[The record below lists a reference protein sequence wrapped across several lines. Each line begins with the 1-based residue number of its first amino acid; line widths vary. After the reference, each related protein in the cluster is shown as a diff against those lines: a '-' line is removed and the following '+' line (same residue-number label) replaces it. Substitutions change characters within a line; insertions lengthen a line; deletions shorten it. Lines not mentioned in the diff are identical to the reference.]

1 MCQRAGTYSENK
13 LMTGNLPGLRSPGYI
28 VLSISALLIFWQ
40 LLAVEVVQNHFIL
53 PSFTD
58 VVFAFYNLLF
68 AGTLPMDFAVSMVHF
83 FIGLGLSVLIGVPAG
98 ILIGWFPIANR
109 ILDPIIEIIRPI
121 PPLAW
126 IPFAIVWF
134 GLTDL
139 AAGFVIFI
147 GAVFPVLVNT
157 YEGFRNIPRIFVE
170 AGKMLGCTSNASLIQ
185 HIALPAALPHLAS
198 GFRVASG
205 VAWMCLVAA
214 EMFGVSRFGLGQK
227 IWWYYNL
234 HQMDNV
240 MVYMLILGFVGLF
253 IDYLFRSAMNRT
265 LLKWREGEVN

>member
-1 MCQRAGTYSENK
+1 MK
-13 LMTGNLPGLRSPGYI
+13 VNLPGSRSPGYAI
-28 VLSISALLIFWQ
+28 LSISVLLVLWQ
-40 LLAVEVVQNHFIL
+40 ILADEIVKNHFIL

-58 VVFAFYNLLF
+58 VIVAFFVLLF
-68 AGTLPMDFAVSMVHF
+68 AGTLPMDFAVSMIHF
-83 FIGLGLSVLIGVPAG
+83 FIGLGLSLLVGVPAG
-98 ILIGWFPIANR
+98 ILIGWFPVANR
-109 ILDPIIEIIRPI
+109 LLDPIIEIIRPI

-147 GAVFPVLVNT
+147 GSVFPVLVNT

-170 AGKMLGCTSNASLIQ
+170 AGRMLGCTTNAALIRF
-185 HIALPAALPHLAS
+185 IALPAALPHLAA

-234 HQMDNV
+234 HQMDKV
-240 MVYMLILGFVGLF
+240 MVYMLILGFIGLI
-253 IDYLFRSAMNRT
+253 IDNIFRYAMNRT
-265 LLKWREGEVN
+265 LLKWRQGEVN

>member
-1 MCQRAGTYSENK
+1 
-13 LMTGNLPGLRSPGYI
+13 MTVNLRELRSPGYI
-28 VLSISALLIFWQ
+28 IISLSALLIFWQ
-40 LLAVEVVQNHFIL
+40 ILADVIVQNPFIL

-58 VVFAFYNLLF
+58 VIEAFYELILK
-68 AGTLPMDFAVSMVHF
+68 GTLLMDFTVSMIHF
-83 FIGLGLSVLIGVPAG
+83 FYGLGLSLLIGVPIG
-98 ILIGWFPIANR
+98 ILIGWFPVANR
-109 ILDPIIEIIRPI
+109 LLDPIIEIIRPI

-147 GAVFPVLVNT
+147 GAVFPVLINT
-157 YEGFRNIPRIFVE
+157 YEGFRNIPKIFVE
-170 AGKMLGCTSNASLIQ
+170 AGKMLGCTKNSALIRY
-185 HIALPAALPHLAS
+185 IALPAALPHLAA

-234 HQMDNV
+234 HQMDKV
-240 MVYMLILGFVGLF
+240 MVYMLILGFVGLL
-253 IDYLFRSAMNRT
+253 IDFLFRYGMRKT

>member
-1 MCQRAGTYSENK
+1 
-13 LMTGNLPGLRSPGYI
+13 MTRNFLGSRSLGFI
-28 VLSISALLIFWQ
+28 FLSLSLLLIFWQ
-40 LLAVEVVQNHFIL
+40 LIADFVVRNPFIL

-58 VVFAFYNLLF
+58 VFFAFYDLVIS
-68 AGTLPMDFAVSMVHF
+68 GTLLDDFLVSMVHF
-83 FIGLGLSVLIGVPAG
+83 FIGLGLSLLIGIPAG
-98 ILIGWFPIANR
+98 ILIGWFPLANR
-109 ILDPIIEIIRPI
+109 LLDPIIEIIRPI

-147 GAVFPVLVNT
+147 GAVFPVLINT

-170 AGKMLGCTSNASLIQ
+170 AGKMLGCTSNAALIRY
-185 HIALPAALPHLAS
+185 IALPAAFPHLAA

-214 EMFGVSRFGLGQK
+214 EMFGVSKYGLGQK

-240 MVYMLILGFVGLF
+240 MVYMLVLGFVGLM
-253 IDYLFRSAMNRT
+253 IDYLFRYGMNRT
-265 LLKWREGEVN
+265 VLKWREGEVN

>member
-1 MCQRAGTYSENK
+1 MSGKIPGT
-13 LMTGNLPGLRSPGYI
+13 RSPGYTI
-28 VLSISALLIFWQ
+28 LSI
-40 LLAVEVVQNHFIL
+40 LAVIIVWQVLALYIVQNPFIL
-53 PSFTD
+53 PSFSD
-58 VVFAFYNLLF
+58 VAVAFSTLIMS
-68 AGTLPMDFAVSMVHF
+68 GTLGSDFIVSMLHF
-83 FIGLGLSVLIGVPAG
+83 FIGLGFSILIGVPIG
-98 ILIGWFPIANR
+98 ILIGWFPVANR
-109 ILDPIIEIIRPI
+109 LLDPVIEIIRPI

-147 GAVFPVLVNT
+147 GSVFPVLINT

-170 AGKMLGCTSNASLIQ
+170 AGKMLGCTNNLSLIR
-185 HIALPAALPHLAS
+185 HIALPAALPHLAA

-214 EMFGVSRFGLGQK
+214 EMFGVSQFGLGQK

-253 IDYLFRSAMNRT
+253 IDYIFRYTMNRT
-265 LLKWREGEVN
+265 VLKWREGEVN

>member
-1 MCQRAGTYSENK
+1 MSR
-13 LMTGNLPGLRSPGYI
+13 NLPGARSPGYI
-28 VLSISALLIFWQ
+28 VLS
-40 LLAVEVVQNHFIL
+40 LLAVIIIWQILADIVVKNSFIL
-53 PSFTD
+53 PSFVD
-58 VVFAFYNLLF
+58 IVIAFRDLI
-68 AGTLPMDFAVSMVHF
+68 ATGTLEQDFLVSMLHF
-83 FIGLGLSVLIGVPAG
+83 FIGLGMSLLIGVPIG
-98 ILIGWFPIANR
+98 ILIGWFPVANR
-109 ILDPIIEIIRPI
+109 LLDPVIEIIRPI

-147 GAVFPVLVNT
+147 GSVFPVLINT

-170 AGKMLGCTSNASLIQ
+170 AGKMLGCTKNVDLIRF
-185 HIALPAALPHLAS
+185 IALPSALPHLAA

-214 EMFGVSRFGLGQK
+214 EMFGVSQYGLGQK

-240 MVYMLILGFVGLF
+240 LVYMLVLGFVGLF
-253 IDYLFRSAMNRT
+253 IDYIFRFAMKRS

>member
-1 MCQRAGTYSENK
+1 MFGNHQITRSAGYT
-13 LMTGNLPGLRSPGYI
+13 I
-28 VLSISALLIFWQ
+28 LSISCVIIIWQ
-40 LLAVEVVQNHFIL
+40 LIATYVVHNPFIL

-58 VVFAFYNLLF
+58 VLLAFYQLIQS
-68 AGTLPMDFAVSMVHF
+68 GTLFTDFVVSMEHF
-83 FIGLGLSVLIGVPAG
+83 LIGLGLSLLIGVPIG
-98 ILIGWFPIANR
+98 VLIGWFPTANR
-109 ILDPIIEIIRPI
+109 LLDPLIEIIRPI

-147 GAVFPVLVNT
+147 GAVFPVLINT
-157 YEGFRNIPRIFVE
+157 YEGFRNVPRIFVE
-170 AGKMLGCTSNASLIQ
+170 AGKMLGCTNDFNLIRY
-185 HIALPAALPHLAS
+185 IAFPSALPHLAA

-214 EMFGVSRFGLGQK
+214 EMFGVSTYGLGYK

-240 MVYMLILGFVGLF
+240 LVYMLFLGFIGLI
-253 IDYLFRSAMNRT
+253 IDYLFRFGMSRT
-265 LLKWREGEVN
+265 LLKWREGEVS

>member
-1 MCQRAGTYSENK
+1 M
-13 LMTGNLPGLRSPGYI
+13 
-28 VLSISALLIFWQ
+28 
-40 LLAVEVVQNHFIL
+40 
-53 PSFTD
+53 
-58 VVFAFYNLLF
+58 
-68 AGTLPMDFAVSMVHF
+68 
-83 FIGLGLSVLIGVPAG
+83 
-98 ILIGWFPIANR
+98 GWFERVNR
-109 ILDPIIEIIRPI
+109 FLDPIIEIIRPI

-134 GLTDL
+134 GLTDFS
-139 AAGFVIFI
+139 AGFVIFI
-147 GAVFPVLVNT
+147 GSVFPILINT
-157 YEGFRNIPRIFVE
+157 YEGFRNIPKVFVE
-170 AGKMLGCTSNASLIQ
+170 AGRMLGCRSSLSLIRY
-185 HIALPAALPHLAS
+185 IALPATLPQLAA

-240 MVYMLILGFVGLF
+240 LVYMLVLGFVGLF
-253 IDYLFRSAMNRT
+253 IDYLFRTAMTRS

>member
-1 MCQRAGTYSENK
+1 MDMSRTK
-13 LMTGNLPGLRSPGYI
+13 TKDKRSPVYL
-28 VLSISALLIFWQ
+28 VTSIAAAIIFWQ
-40 LLAVEVVQNHFIL
+40 ALADYGIHNKFIL

-58 VVFAFYNLLF
+58 TLAALVALHSG
-68 AGTLPMDFAVSMVHF
+68 GTIWVDVWISLIHF
-83 FIGLGLSVLIGVPAG
+83 FIGLALSLLVGVPLG
-98 ILIGWFPIANR
+98 ICMGWFDRVNR
-109 ILDPIIEIIRPI
+109 FLDPLIEIIRPI

-139 AAGFVIFI
+139 SAGFVIFI
-147 GAVFPVLVNT
+147 GGVFPILINT
-157 YEGFRNIPRIFVE
+157 YEGFKSVPRVFVE
-170 AGKMLGCTSNASLIQ
+170 AGRMLGCTSSLSLIRY
-185 HIALPAALPHLAS
+185 IALPAALPHLAA
-198 GFRVASG
+198 GFRIASG

-240 MVYMLILGFVGLF
+240 LVYMIILGFIGLF
-253 IDYLFRSAMNRT
+253 IDYLFRYGMERS
-265 LLKWREGEVN
+265 LLRWRIGEVN

>member
-1 MCQRAGTYSENK
+1 
-13 LMTGNLPGLRSPGYI
+13 MTGKYLRKKSHGYTLISLSALILFWQILAVYI
-28 VLSISALLIFWQ
+28 V
-40 LLAVEVVQNHFIL
+40 QNRFIL

-58 VVFAFYNLLF
+58 VVLAFSKLLMS
-68 AGTLPMDFAVSMVHF
+68 GTLASDFLVSMLHF
-83 FIGLGLSVLIGVPAG
+83 FIGLGLSLCIGVPMG
-98 ILIGWFPIANR
+98 ILIGWFPVANR
-109 ILDPIIEIIRPI
+109 LFDPIIEIIRPI

-126 IPFAIVWF
+126 IPFAIIWF
-134 GLTDL
+134 GLTDF

-147 GAVFPVLVNT
+147 GAVFPVLINT
-157 YEGFRNIPRIFVE
+157 YEGFRSVPRIFVE
-170 AGKMLGCTSNASLIQ
+170 AGQMLGCTSNLAQIRY
-185 HIALPAALPHLAS
+185 IALPAALPHLAA
-198 GFRVASG
+198 GFRIASG

-240 MVYMLILGFVGLF
+240 MVYMLILGFIGLF
-253 IDYLFRSAMNRT
+253 IDYLFRYGLRRT

>member
-1 MCQRAGTYSENK
+1 MNINK
-13 LMTGNLPGLRSPGYI
+13 FTRSACFPL
-28 VLSISALLIFWQ
+28 LSIITAIILWQ
-40 LLAVEVVQNHFIL
+40 LIAVYVVNNRFIL

-58 VVFAFYNLLF
+58 VIRAFLDLCIS
-68 AGTLPMDFAVSMVHF
+68 GTIFQDFVVSMVHF
-83 FIGLGLSVLIGVPAG
+83 FIGLGLSLLIGIPFGV
-98 ILIGWFPIANR
+98 LMGWFPCVNR
-109 ILDPIIEIIRPI
+109 FFDPLIEIIRPI

-147 GAVFPVLVNT
+147 GSVFPILINT
-157 YEGFRNIPRIFVE
+157 YEGFRNVPKIFVE
-170 AGKMLGCTSNASLIQ
+170 AGKMLGCTNSLKLIRY
-185 HIALPAALPHLAS
+185 IAFPSALPHLVS
-198 GFRVASG
+198 GFRVACG

-214 EMFGVSRFGLGQK
+214 EMFGVSNFGLGQK

-240 MVYMLILGFVGLF
+240 MVYMLVLGFVGLIIDF
-253 IDYLFRSAMNRT
+253 IFRLGIKRT

>member
-1 MCQRAGTYSENK
+1 MN
-13 LMTGNLPGLRSPGYI
+13 GNLPGSRSPGYI
-28 VLSISALLIFWQ
+28 VVSISVLLVLWQ
-40 LLAVEVVQNHFIL
+40 VIADVVVKNHFIL

-58 VVFAFYNLLF
+58 VVIALYDLLF
-68 AGTLPMDFAVSMVHF
+68 TGTLPMDFAVSLVHF
-83 FIGLGLSVLIGVPAG
+83 FIGLGLSLCIGVPCG
-98 ILIGWFPIANR
+98 ICIGWFAGINR
-109 ILDPIIEIIRPI
+109 LLDPIIEIIRPI

-147 GAVFPVLVNT
+147 GGVFPVLINT

-170 AGKMLGCTSNASLIQ
+170 AGKMLGCTSNAALIRY
-185 HIALPAALPHLAS
+185 IALPAALPHLAA

-214 EMFGVSRFGLGQK
+214 EMFGVSTFGLGQK

-234 HQMDNV
+234 HQMDKV

-253 IDYLFRSAMNRT
+253 IDYLFRYGMNRT
-265 LLKWREGEVN
+265 LLKWRQGEVN

>member
-1 MCQRAGTYSENK
+1 
-13 LMTGNLPGLRSPGYI
+13 MTGTLPGTRSPAYI
-28 VLSISALLIFWQ
+28 LLSISAVIILWQ
-40 LLAVEVVQNHFIL
+40 AIAVFIVGNRFIL
-53 PSFTD
+53 PSCTD
-58 VVFAFYNLLF
+58 VLTAFLRLVVS
-68 AGTLPMDFAVSMVHF
+68 GTLPEDFVVSMIHF
-83 FIGLGLSVLIGVPAG
+83 FTGLGLSLLIGVPLG
-98 ILIGWFPIANR
+98 IIIGWYPLANR
-109 ILDPIIEIIRPI
+109 LLDPVIEIIRPI

-134 GLTDL
+134 GLTNL

-147 GAVFPVLVNT
+147 GAVFPVLINT
-157 YEGFRNIPRIFVE
+157 YEGFQNIPRIFVE
-170 AGKMLGCTSNASLIQ
+170 AGKMLGCTRNTSLIRY
-185 HIALPAALPHLAS
+185 IAIPAALPHLAA

-205 VAWMCLVAA
+205 VAWMCLIAA
-214 EMFGVSRFGLGQK
+214 EMFGVSQFGLGQK

-253 IDYLFRSAMNRT
+253 IDYLFRFGMKKT

>member
-1 MCQRAGTYSENK
+1 MNGYLLK
-13 LMTGNLPGLRSPGYI
+13 LRSLGYI
-28 VLSISALLIFWQ
+28 IISISALLIFWQ
-40 LLAVEVVQNHFIL
+40 VLAEVIVQNPFIL

-58 VVFAFYNLLF
+58 VVSAFYDLILK
-68 AGTLPMDFAVSMVHF
+68 GTLLMDFTVSMVHF
-83 FIGLGLSVLIGVPAG
+83 FIGLGLSLLIGVPIG
-98 ILIGWFPIANR
+98 ILIGWYPVANR
-109 ILDPIIEIIRPI
+109 LLDPIIEIIRPI

-147 GAVFPVLVNT
+147 GAVFPVLINT
-157 YEGFRNIPRIFVE
+157 YEGFRNIPKIFVE
-170 AGKMLGCTSNASLIQ
+170 AGKMLGCTSNVALIR
-185 HIALPAALPHLAS
+185 HIALPAALPHLAA

-214 EMFGVSRFGLGQK
+214 EMFGVSRYGLGQK

-234 HQMDNV
+234 HQMDKV

-253 IDYLFRSAMNRT
+253 IDFIFRYGMNKT

>member
-1 MCQRAGTYSENK
+1 MK
-13 LMTGNLPGLRSPGYI
+13 GNLSGSRSPGYI
-28 VLSISALLIFWQ
+28 VFSISVVLIIWQ
-40 LLAVEVVQNHFIL
+40 FLADVIVQNRFIL

-58 VVFAFYNLLF
+58 VVFAFFGLLSV
-68 AGTLPMDFAVSMVHF
+68 GTLSMDFLVSMVHF
-83 FIGLGLSVLIGVPAG
+83 FIGLGLSILVGVPLG
-98 ILIGWFPIANR
+98 ILIGWFPRANR
-109 ILDPIIEIIRPI
+109 FLDPIIEIIRPI

-147 GAVFPVLVNT
+147 GSVFPVLINT

-170 AGKMLGCTSNASLIQ
+170 AGKMLGCTSNAALIR
-185 HIALPAALPHLAS
+185 HIALPAALPHLAA

-214 EMFGVSRFGLGQK
+214 EMFGVSKFGLGQK

-240 MVYMLILGFVGLF
+240 MVYMLILGFVGLI
-253 IDYLFRSAMNRT
+253 IDYLFRYAMNRT

>member
-1 MCQRAGTYSENK
+1 
-13 LMTGNLPGLRSPGYI
+13 MTGNLPGLRSPGFTI
-28 VLSISALLIFWQ
+28 LSISALLIFWQ
-40 LLAVEVVQNHFIL
+40 VLADEIVQNRFIL
-53 PSFTD
+53 PSCTD
-58 VVFAFYNLLF
+58 VIIAFYDLIVS
-68 AGTLPMDFAVSMVHF
+68 GTMTMDFAISMIHF
-83 FIGLGLSVLIGVPAG
+83 FIGLGLSLLIGVPTG
-98 ILIGWFPIANR
+98 IVIGWYPIANR
-109 ILDPIIEIIRPI
+109 LLDPIIEIIRPI

-147 GAVFPVLVNT
+147 GAVFPVLINT

-170 AGKMLGCTSNASLIQ
+170 AGKMLGCTSNAALIRF
-185 HIALPAALPHLAS
+185 IAIPAALPHLAA

-234 HQMDNV
+234 HQMDKV
-240 MVYMLILGFVGLF
+240 MVYMLILGFIGLF
-253 IDYLFRSAMNRT
+253 IDYLFRYGMNRT
-265 LLKWREGEVN
+265 LLRWRQGEVN

>member
-1 MCQRAGTYSENK
+1 MRWVMLGRYINRTAGYT
-13 LMTGNLPGLRSPGYI
+13 L
-28 VLSISALLIFWQ
+28 LSILTCIIIWQ
-40 LLAVEVVQNHFIL
+40 VIAVYVVNNRFIL

-58 VVFAFYNLLF
+58 VVIAFYGLVLS
-68 AGTLPMDFAVSMVHF
+68 GTIFLDFLVSMDHF
-83 FIGLGLSVLIGVPAG
+83 IIGLGLSLLIGIPIG
-98 ILIGWFPIANR
+98 ILIGWFPLANKL
-109 ILDPIIEIIRPI
+109 LDPIIEIIRPI

-126 IPFAIVWF
+126 IPFAIIWF

-147 GAVFPVLVNT
+147 GSVFPVLINT
-157 YEGFRNIPRIFVE
+157 YEGFRNVPRIFVE
-170 AGKMLGCTSNASLIQ
+170 ARKMLGCTKSVDLIRY
-185 HIALPAALPHLAS
+185 IAFPSALPHLAA

-214 EMFGVSRFGLGQK
+214 EMFGVSTFGLGYK

-240 MVYMLILGFVGLF
+240 LVYMLVLGIVGLIIDF
-253 IDYLFRSAMNRT
+253 IFRFGMSRT
-265 LLKWREGEVN
+265 VLKWREGEVN

>member
-1 MCQRAGTYSENK
+1 MSVQLARIVGIK
-13 LMTGNLPGLRSPGYI
+13 VMTGNLLGPRSPVYI
-28 VLSISALLIFWQ
+28 IFSISALLIFWQ
-40 LLAVEVVQNHFIL
+40 VLADVIVQNPFIL

-58 VVFAFYNLLF
+58 IVVAFYALLF
-68 AGTLPMDFAVSMVHF
+68 VGTLPMDFAVSMTHF
-83 FIGLGLSVLIGVPAG
+83 FIGLGLSLLVGVPAG
-98 ILIGWFPIANR
+98 ILIGWYPVANR
-109 ILDPIIEIIRPI
+109 LLDPLIELIRPI

-147 GAVFPVLVNT
+147 GSVFPVLINT
-157 YEGFRNIPRIFVE
+157 YEGFRNIPRVFVE
-170 AGKMLGCTSNASLIQ
+170 AGRMLGCSSNAALIR
-185 HIALPAALPHLAS
+185 HIAFPAALPHLAA

-240 MVYMLILGFVGLF
+240 MVYMLILGFVGLI
-253 IDYLFRSAMNRT
+253 IDYFFRFGMSRT